1 MSVSGLSSGNFDV
14 AGITYDLS
22 VGLDQDSGT
31 AGEVLLSGGTGRP
44 MSWGSNSASIPKSLV
59 KGLNIGM
66 TTDAG
71 DVTEFDGL
79 VRTTISSTNT
89 IPTATLPLAIDGDAN
104 ITLNNDSTL
113 QVIGNDLSVVKVPNT
128 LTIIPVVGDTI
139 VYDGSA
145 VKSITLSDADT
156 TYIADKGV
164 EIDLSTTPDT
174 IIAKVDSDAAPT
186 LRNDYNSNELA
197 VLRVPHNLTPNL
209 GIEYQ
214 SGLTSYDGSA
224 QTTIITKVDDTTPAD
239 QTISNTGGIGFDELK
254 VLRVPNKLTA
264 GSNITYNTGTTYDG
278 SGAITISATDT
289 NTEYTGTAPIDV
301 SVSDVISLNKDGTL
315 TTISDNLS
323 VVKVPNTLKADGAIN
338 STLSIGES
346 TTGTFDGSAI
356 KTIQVLKVPN
366 TLTFTGYDTGTFDG
380 SSAESINLVDTNTE
394 YTATQPVRISAGN
407 VISLGMDD
415 YPDGTETIKVISNE
429 LSVARVP
436 NKLTAGSNITFDT
449 GSTYDGSGAITISA
463 TADTTLNLIAD
474 DGIKIVTSGND
485 RTISASIDTDTLQ
498 FITALG
504 GPLPD
509 EISVKAVPQYLTA
522 GTGISFST
530 GTQYNGST
538 AVTISTAAT
547 GGATYLSYPHTNTFT
562 IPYISTNPHSATSAT
577 LLALNLSGRY
587 LASTTS
593 ISATATS
600 YKIEIS
606 MPLNHDQSTIKGTT
620 FYRLD
625 KDTTGTNPYG
635 TSNNQNGIN
644 IVVRNYNTS
653 PSAPDNRYNGIIT
666 SEIIITG
673 LVVGTS
679 YAFCPAFA
687 YHPTSGTSSSAS
699 IITGHQVGQ
708 FVITATP
715 FSNGT
720 IAPAP
725 AESGDDY

>member
-44 MSWGSNSASIPKSLV
+44 MTWGSNSANLPNALV

-89 IPTATLPLAIDGDAN
+89 IPTATLPLAIDVNTN
-104 ITLNNDSTL
+104 ITLNKDSTL
-113 QVIGNDLSVVKVPNT
+113 QVVGNDLSVVKVPNT
-128 LTIIPVVGDTI
+128 LTIIPVAGDTI

-174 IIAKVDSDAAPT
+174 IKAKVDSDVAPT

-197 VLRVPHNLTPNL
+197 VLRVPNNLTPNL

-214 SGLTSYDGSA
+214 GGLTSYDGSA

-239 QTISNTGGIGFDELK
+239 QTISNTGGTGFDELN

-323 VVKVPNTLKADGAIN
+323 VVKVPNTLTAGSNITYNTGTTYDGSGAI
-338 STLSIGES
+338 TI
-346 TTGTFDGSAI
+346 SA
-356 KTIQVLKVPN
+356 T
-366 TLTFTGYDTGTFDG
+366 
-380 SSAESINLVDTNTE
+380 DTNTE
-394 YTATQPVRISAGN
+394 YTGTAPIDVSVSD
-407 VISLGMDD
+407 VISLNK
-415 YPDGTETIKVISNE
+415 DGTLTTISDN
-429 LSVARVP
+429 LSVVKVP
-436 NKLTAGSNITFDT
+436 NTLTAGSNITFDT
-449 GSTYDGSGAITISA
+449 GTTYDGSGAITISA
-463 TADTTLNLIAD
+463 TADTTLTLIAD
-474 DGIKIVTSGND
+474 DGINIVTSGDD
-485 RTISASIDTDTLQ
+485 RTISANIDTNTLQ
-498 FITALG
+498 FIADTLG
-504 GPLPD
+504 GPTPD
-509 EISVKAVPQYLTA
+509 AISVKAVPQYLTA

-547 GGATYLSYPHTNTFT
+547 GGATYVSYPHTNTFT

-606 MPLNHDQSTIKGTT
+606 MFLNHDQSTIKGTT

-625 KDTTGTNPYG
+625 KDTTGTNTYG
-635 TSNNQNGIN
+635 TSNNQDGIN

-653 PSAPDNRYNGIIT
+653 PSAPDNRYNGVIT

-725 AESGDDY
+725 GDDY

>member
-44 MSWGSNSASIPKSLV
+44 MSWGSNSASIPNSLV
-59 KGLNIGM
+59 KGLNIEM
-66 TTDAG
+66 TTAGG

-79 VRTTISSTNT
+79 VRTTITGKNT
-89 IPTATLPLAIDGDAN
+89 IPTATLPLAIDGNAN
-104 ITLNNDSTL
+104 ITLNKDSTL
-113 QVIGNDLSVVKVPNT
+113 QVVGNDLSVKKVPNT
-128 LTIIPVVGDTI
+128 LTIIPVAGDTI

-164 EIDLSTTPDT
+164 EIDLSTTPHT
-174 IIAKVDSDAAPT
+174 IKAKVDSDAEPT
-186 LRNDYNSNELA
+186 LRNDYNSDELA
-197 VLRVPHNLTPNL
+197 VVRVPHNLTPNL

-224 QTTIITKVDDTTPAD
+224 QTSVITKVDDTTPAD
-239 QTISNTGGIGFDELK
+239 QTISNTGGTGADELN

-264 GSNITYNTGTTYDG
+264 GSKITFNTGTTYDG
-278 SGAITISATDT
+278 SGAITISAT
-289 NTEYTGTAPIDV
+289 
-301 SVSDVISLNKDGTL
+301 
-315 TTISDNLS
+315 
-323 VVKVPNTLKADGAIN
+323 
-338 STLSIGES
+338 
-346 TTGTFDGSAI
+346 
-356 KTIQVLKVPN
+356 
-366 TLTFTGYDTGTFDG
+366 
-380 SSAESINLVDTNTE
+380 DTNTE

-436 NKLTAGSNITFDT
+436 NKLTAGSKITFDT
-449 GSTYDGSGAITISA
+449 GTTYDGSGAITISA

-474 DGIKIVTSGND
+474 DGINIVSTGDD
-485 RTISASIDTDTLQ
+485 RTISANIDTNTLQ
-498 FITALG
+498 FITDTLG

-530 GTQYNGST
+530 GTKYNGST

-547 GGATYLSYPHTNTFT
+547 GGATYVSYPHINTFL

-635 TSNNQNGIN
+635 TSNNQSGIN

-725 AESGDDY
+725 ESDDDY

>member
-44 MSWGSNSASIPKSLV
+44 MSWGSNSASIPNSLV
-59 KGLNIGM
+59 KGLNIEM
-66 TTDAG
+66 TTAGG

-79 VRTTISSTNT
+79 VRTTITGKNT
-89 IPTATLPLAIDGDAN
+89 IPTATLPLAIDGNAN
-104 ITLNNDSTL
+104 ITLNKDSTL
-113 QVIGNDLSVVKVPNT
+113 QVVGNDLSVKKVPNT
-128 LTIIPVVGDTI
+128 LTIIPVAGDTI

-164 EIDLSTTPDT
+164 EIDLSTTPHT
-174 IIAKVDSDAAPT
+174 IKAKVDSDAEPT
-186 LRNDYNSNELA
+186 LRNDYNSDELA
-197 VLRVPHNLTPNL
+197 VVRVPHNLTPNL

-224 QTTIITKVDDTTPAD
+224 QTSVITKVDDTTPAD
-239 QTISNTGGIGFDELK
+239 QTISNTGGTGADELN

-264 GSNITYNTGTTYDG
+264 GSKITFNTGTTYDG
-278 SGAITISATDT
+278 SGAITISAT
-289 NTEYTGTAPIDV
+289 
-301 SVSDVISLNKDGTL
+301 
-315 TTISDNLS
+315 
-323 VVKVPNTLKADGAIN
+323 
-338 STLSIGES
+338 
-346 TTGTFDGSAI
+346 
-356 KTIQVLKVPN
+356 
-366 TLTFTGYDTGTFDG
+366 
-380 SSAESINLVDTNTE
+380 DTNTE

-436 NKLTAGSNITFDT
+436 NKLTAGSKITFDT
-449 GSTYDGSGAITISA
+449 GTTYDGSGAITISATDTNTEYTATQPVRISAGNVISLGMDDYPDGTETIKVISNELSVARVPNKLTAGSKITFDTGTTYDGSGAITISA

-474 DGIKIVTSGND
+474 DGINIVSTGDD
-485 RTISASIDTDTLQ
+485 RTISANIDTNTLQ
-498 FITALG
+498 FITDTLG

-530 GTQYNGST
+530 GTKYNGST

-547 GGATYLSYPHTNTFT
+547 GGATYVSYPHINTFL

-725 AESGDDY
+725 ESDDDY